1 MHISI
6 PIHKPTGL
14 GVVVSALEIVQPQV
28 YIVVIPSVAYRVD
41 VANERGAGLHNSRGV
56 GHGEHLPPRVVG
68 VPRHRVGVA
77 VDDGDHISLQ
87 VVPVVVLRPVVG
99 EADPPAVCVEKFP
112 KYSAPLRS
120 NEV

>member
-1 MHISI
+1 MRICV
-6 PIHKPTGL
+6 PVHKPTCL
-14 GVVVSALEIVQPQV
+14 GVVVAGLEIIQPQIG
-28 YIVVIPSVAYRVD
+28 IVIVPSVPYRVD
-41 VANERGAGLHNSRGV
+41 VADEAGRSLCNSRRV
-56 GHGEHLPPRVVG
+56 GHRQYLSPRVVG

-77 VDDGDHISLQ
+77 VDDGDHVSLQ
-87 VVPVVVLRPVVG
+87 IVPVVVLRSVVG